1 MGSDMDED
9 TVQEHPETA
18 QRLRI
23 RRRAS
28 TPAEGEEERR
38 KQKK

>member
-1 MGSDMDED
+1 VSDMDED
-9 TVQEHPETA
+9 TEHEPPEAA

-23 RRRAS
+23 RRPAAA
-28 TPAEGEEERR
+28 PAEGEEERR